1 MAVRQAT
8 ITINVTPRLAEA
20 YNQAPAPRRKKVLQA
35 IKQALLEAAP
45 TKAPHLSKK
54 ETELFLIINQGLPA
68 DQQRRI
74 DELTEKMEFESITDA
89 EHAELLRLTDAME
102 MAQGKRL
109 KAVAELAKG
118 RNVSLG
124 EMMRQLGLEP
134 GRYAR

>member
-8 ITINVTPRLAEA
+8 ITVDARLAEA
-20 YNQAPAPRRKKVLQA
+20 YNQAPAAQRKEILQT
-35 IKQALLEAAP
+35 IKQMLLGTTK
-45 TKAPHLSKK
+45 TKAPRLSKK

-68 DQQRRI
+68 DQQKRI

-102 MAQGKRL
+102 MAQVKRL
-109 KAVAELAKG
+109 KAVAELAKV
-118 RNVSLG
+118 RNVSLS
-124 EMMRQLGLEP
+124 EMMRQLGMEP

>member
-8 ITINVTPRLAEA
+8 ITVDARLAEA
-20 YNQAPAPRRKKVLQA
+20 YNQAPAAQRKEILQT
-35 IKQALLEAAP
+35 IKQMLLGTTK
-45 TKAPHLSKK
+45 TKAPRLSKK

-68 DQQRRI
+68 DQQKRI

-102 MAQGKRL
+102 MAQVKRL
-109 KAVAELAKG
+109 KAVAELAKV
-118 RNVSLG
+118 RNISLS
-124 EMMRQLGLEP
+124 EMMRQLGMEP

>member
-8 ITINVTPRLAEA
+8 ITVDARLAEA
-20 YNQAPAPRRKKVLQA
+20 YNQAPVAQRKEILQT
-35 IKQALLEAAP
+35 IKQMLLGTTK
-45 TKAPHLSKK
+45 TKAPRLSKK

-68 DQQRRI
+68 DQQKRI

-102 MAQGKRL
+102 MAQVKRL
-109 KAVAELAKG
+109 KAVAELAKV
-118 RNVSLG
+118 RNVSLS
-124 EMMRQLGLEP
+124 EMMRQLGMEP